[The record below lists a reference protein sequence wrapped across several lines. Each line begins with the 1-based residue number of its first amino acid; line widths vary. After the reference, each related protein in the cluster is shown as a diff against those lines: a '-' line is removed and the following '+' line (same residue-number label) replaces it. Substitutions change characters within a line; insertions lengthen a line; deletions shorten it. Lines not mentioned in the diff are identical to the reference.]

1 MPTNDLLELARRSS
15 RTLFIAQCPHLV
27 LVGSNNLT
35 QPPRQSAQTLVGLSS
50 HPAQVP
56 WTDPT
61 IVRST
66 ATPHTQPAIA
76 SAMLVM
82 AVRKTQAIF
91 PNMIT
96 VGRTL
101 NNDVCL
107 DDNSISKFH
116 AFFQPLSE
124 NRRFLLFDAGSTN
137 GTFVDDRLLPR
148 EGAPANLTA
157 GARIR
162 FGALSF
168 TLMES
173 GTCWDFIRNL

>member
-27 LVGSNNLT
+27 LVGSNNLH

-50 HPAQVP
+50 HSGQVP

-66 ATPHTQPAIA
+66 ATPHTQPAMA

-96 VGRTL
+96 VGQDRKSTRL
-101 NNDVCL
+101 NSSHLGISYAVFCL
-107 DDNSISKFH
+107 KKKKK
-116 AFFQPLSE
+116 
-124 NRRFLLFDAGSTN
+124 
-137 GTFVDDRLLPR
+137 
-148 EGAPANLTA
+148 
-157 GARIR
+157 
-162 FGALSF
+162 
-168 TLMES
+168 
-173 GTCWDFIRNL
+173 